1 MHNRI
6 IEKPVAELYR
16 RIHVEKLDGV
26 VQIQDAHFTKTLYF
40 RRGRL
45 EFARTTVI
53 QERLGEILYKLGKI
67 NQTQFWSLHKMM
79 EGRRDRLGQVL
90 IQARILDAQ
99 TLALA
104 LAHQAAAIAVG
115 ALSLSSGTWEFSPDL
130 PEVPEDSRLGIPIP
144 RIIAMGIPRM
154 SNLAY
159 FRNRYYDQTAQQLP
173 LEPEEVSSLDSE
185 TRMLYEQL
193 PKLSGIACGTLHS
206 HMKAADDAIWA
217 QLTHLYLINGL
228 EFAEIRHADQ
238 EIDHNVEN
246 MLALFNRISS
256 GTASHYDILGI
267 KDIAEEDEVKRAYF
281 KLAKQLHPDRLGNA
295 PDPEIREKANFVFA
309 AVNKAFDTLN
319 DPHRR
324 RAYDSGETDE
334 DESQSRT
341 QGNLKE
347 RARMLYQKAKTL
359 YSQHRFW
366 EAATLM
372 DEAVNLDNDKSAYFL
387 LLGMAQ
393 VHIAT
398 LRRSAER
405 NLKRAVE
412 LDPWNAD
419 AFAGLGILFQEE
431 QLVNRAEGFFR
442 KALSISPDHKIARKR
457 LEGLTGGSKAKRS
470 LFGKKK

>member
-1 MHNRI
+1 MPNRV

-16 RIHVEKLDGV
+16 RIHVERLDGV
-26 VQIQDAHFTKTLYF
+26 VQIQDAHFTKALYF

-79 EGRRDRLGQVL
+79 EGRKDRLGQVL
-90 IQARILDAQ
+90 IHARILDSQ

-115 ALSLSSGTWEFSPDL
+115 ALSLNSGTWEFSPEL
-130 PEVPEDSRLGIPIP
+130 PEIPEDSRLGIPIP
-144 RIIAMGIPRM
+144 RIIAMGMSRM
-154 SNLAY
+154 ANLAY
-159 FRNRYYDQTAQQLP
+159 FRNRYYDQTA
-173 LEPEEVSSLDSE
+173 SRFSLDPELLASLGSE
-185 TRMLYEQL
+185 TRTLYEQL
-193 PKLSGIACGTLHS
+193 PKLTGIACGTFHLHLKCTEDITWT
-206 HMKAADDAIWA
+206 H
-217 QLTHLYLINGL
+217 LVHLYLINGL
-228 EFAEIRHADQ
+228 GFSEVSHADK
-238 EIDHNVEN
+238 EIDHNIEN
-246 MLALFNRISS
+246 MLALFNRINS
-256 GTASHYDILGI
+256 GNASHYDILGL
-267 KDIAEEDEVKRAYF
+267 KDTANEDEIKSAYF
-281 KLAKQLHPDRLGNA
+281 RLAKQLHPDRLGNA
-295 PDPEIREKANFVFA
+295 PDPGIREKANFVFS
-309 AVNKAFDTLN
+309 AVNKAFDILN
-319 DPHRR
+319 DPQRR
-324 RAYDSGETDE
+324 RAYDTGETEE
-334 DESQSRT
+334 DESQGRT
-341 QGNLKE
+341 QSNLRE

-359 YSQHRFW
+359 YSRHRFW

-372 DEAVNLDNDKSAYFL
+372 DEAVKLDNDKSAYFM

-393 VHIAT
+393 VHISS

-419 AFAGLGILFQEE
+419 AIAGLGLLFQEE

-442 KALSISPDHKIARKR
+442 KALSINPDHKIARKR
-457 LEGLTGGSKAKRS
+457 LEDLNGGAKGKRS